1 MKLRD
6 YQRAAIDGIY
16 DFFENRQGNSLVVVP
31 TGGGKSVIAAKFI
44 QEVCEA
50 WPNERILVVTHVKE
64 LIAQNHAALLRCWPD
79 APAGIYSAGLNRRD
93 TDARIMFCGVQS
105 IYSRVAELGSFDI
118 VIVDEAH
125 LIPAKGFGMY
135 RQ

>member
-1 MKLRD
+1 M
-6 YQRAAIDGIY
+6 
-16 DFFENRQGNSLVVVP
+16 S
-31 TGGGKSVIAAKFI
+31 KFI
-44 QEVCEA
+44 QEVCQT
-50 WPNERILVVTHVKE
+50 WPTERILVVTHVKE

-135 RQ
+135 RQMLAALLRQGRRRRGQLLHGWARALTCLRP